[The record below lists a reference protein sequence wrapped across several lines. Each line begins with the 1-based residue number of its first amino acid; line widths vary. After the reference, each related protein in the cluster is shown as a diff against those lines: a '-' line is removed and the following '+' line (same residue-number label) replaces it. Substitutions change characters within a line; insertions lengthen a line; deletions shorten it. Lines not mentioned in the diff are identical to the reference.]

1 VKWLRGGMRMRATVK
16 AGAVPGLPMV
26 MRTFGGITTLV
37 VAVNIVG
44 VIVVGLLQVALNSD
58 ATPHQRTVVGIVGAI
73 YGLAAIT
80 FGATTGFVLQA
91 RTLRWLARERV
102 PTHAE
107 ARRALRNPL
116 DLATLTGA
124 LWLLGAVVMG
134 VLAATLR
141 ARASEIIALSG
152 GLVLAGLTTAGITYL
167 VAVRLGRPITVL
179 ALMVYPPTEAV
190 IFAMR
195 ARLLLIWLLATGVPL
210 LGIVLILSSPPG
222 HSDIIGAGLFAAVV
236 ALVVGAITFAML
248 ARSITEPLRIM
259 VAALQRVGQ
268 GQLDTAVPVDAVG
281 EIGMLQR
288 GINEMVAGLRERER
302 IQVLFG
308 RHVGTSVAQEAIHGG
323 LTLGGEACDVVALF
337 VDITGSTK
345 LTHESDPRE
354 FIAILN
360 RFFRIVV
367 SAVEHNGGLVNKF
380 EGDAALCVF
389 GAPVVLD
396 DPTTAALRAARAI
409 RDEVYAN
416 GELDLG
422 IGVASGPVIAGQ
434 IGAASR
440 LEYTVIGDAVNEAA
454 RLTDLAKRVDGRIL
468 ASGTTVEAAAPAEQQ
483 HWIRGRAVRL
493 RGRASATRT
502 YRCAVP
508 AAEDIGA

>member
-58 ATPHQRTVVGIVGAI
+58 ATPHQRTVVC
-73 YGLAAIT
+73 
-80 FGATTGFVLQA
+80 
-91 RTLRWLARERV
+91 
-102 PTHAE
+102 
-107 ARRALRNPL
+107 
-116 DLATLTGA
+116 
-124 LWLLGAVVMG
+124 
-134 VLAATLR
+134 
-141 ARASEIIALSG
+141 
-152 GLVLAGLTTAGITYL
+152 
-167 VAVRLGRPITVL
+167 
-179 ALMVYPPTEAV
+179 
-190 IFAMR
+190 
-195 ARLLLIWLLATGVPL
+195 
-210 LGIVLILSSPPG
+210 
-222 HSDIIGAGLFAAVV
+222 
-236 ALVVGAITFAML
+236 
-248 ARSITEPLRIM
+248 
-259 VAALQRVGQ
+259 
-268 GQLDTAVPVDAVG
+268 
-281 EIGMLQR
+281 
-288 GINEMVAGLRERER
+288 
-302 IQVLFG
+302 
-308 RHVGTSVAQEAIHGG
+308 
-323 LTLGGEACDVVALF
+323 GEACDVVALF

-440 LEYTVIGDAVNEAA
+440 LEYTVIGDAMNEAA

-468 ASGTTVEAAAPAEQQ
+468 ASGATVEAAAPA
-483 HWIRGRAVRL
+483 
-493 RGRASATRT
+493 
-502 YRCAVP
+502 
-508 AAEDIGA
+508 